1 MRNRAGN
8 ACDLNKNWK
17 EIKMKKKSIH
27 QVCGMSPHATAR
39 DDIFAQ
45 NSTNKIRTNVQFN
58 RIRGNNIKKLRLVK
72 SPAERIGQFFNVENA
87 TEFIRK

>member
-1 MRNRAGN
+1 
-8 ACDLNKNWK
+8 
-17 EIKMKKKSIH
+17 
-27 QVCGMSPHATAR
+27 MSPHATAR

-45 NSTNKIRTNVQFN
+45 NCTNKIRTNVHSTE
-58 RIRGNNIKKLRLVK
+58 IRGNNIKNFLLVK